1 MLFQSQLNAKYPH
14 DHATCCYQLIVE
26 GSLLEG
32 LSEGKHFTFQ
42 GDHFLCTPADS
53 TLLHCEEEQGTG
65 RTRTRKP
72 WKDSDD
78 VKVFKLLNYA
88 GF

>member
-1 MLFQSQLNAKYPH
+1 MILPQGAQMLFQSQLNAKYPH

-32 LSEGKHFTFQ
+32 LSEGKRFTFQ

-53 TLLHCEEEQGTG
+53 TLCCIVRKSKAQEGQGQGSHGKT
-65 RTRTRKP
+65 
-72 WKDSDD
+72 
-78 VKVFKLLNYA
+78 VMM
-88 GF
+88 

>member
-1 MLFQSQLNAKYPH
+1 MILPQGAQMLFQSQLNAKYPH

-65 RTRTRKP
+65 QGSHGKT
-72 WKDSDD
+72 
-78 VKVFKLLNYA
+78 VMM
-88 GF
+88 